1 MVAAYH
7 LIWTAYGWWLPN
19 DPRGS
24 TSHTIRV
31 EKIAELGEHHYGREQ
46 IQPPRAVLQ
55 QFHEEARELLK
66 HPYLE
71 LSEEERLTVANAVAD
86 TIRTAQYTCY
96 ACAIMPEHIHMLI
109 RKHRDYAETM
119 IDKLQKASRQALID
133 HGKRSPTHP
142 VWGGP
147 GWKVFLN
154 TQADIWRIVR
164 YIEANPAKSGL
175 PPQRWGFVTEY
186 DGWLPMGQGRKQ
198 GRSKRET

>member
-24 TSHTIRV
+24 MSHTIRV
-31 EKIAELGEHHYGREQ
+31 ERIAELGEAHFGRKRV
-46 IQPPRAVLQ
+46 QPQRGELQ
-55 QFHEEARELLK
+55 RFQVEAQDVLK

-71 LSEEERLTVANAVAD
+71 FSEEERLLLAD
-86 TIRTAQYTCY
+86 SFAKVVHDEQYTCY

-109 RKHRDYAETM
+109 RKHRDWAETM
-119 IDKLQKASRQALID
+119 IDKMQKASRQALID
-133 HGKRSPTHP
+133 SSKRSITHP

-154 TQADIWRIVR
+154 TQADIRRVVR

-175 PPQRWGFVTEY
+175 PPQLWGFVSVY
-186 DGWLPMGQGRKQ
+186 DGWLPMGKGK
-198 GRSKRET
+198 K

>member
-24 TSHTIRV
+24 SSHMIRV
-31 EKIAELGEHHYGREQ
+31 EKIAELGELHHGRKAVQPARDVLLEFQEQ
-46 IQPPRAVLQ
+46 
-55 QFHEEARELLK
+55 AREVLK

-71 LSEEERLTVANAVAD
+71 FSEEERLTLAKVFANV
-86 TIRTAQYTCY
+86 IRDEQYTCY
-96 ACAIMPEHIHMLI
+96 ACAIMPEHVHMLI
-109 RKHRDYAETM
+109 RKHRDRAETM
-119 IDKLQKASRQALID
+119 IDKMQEASRQALIEG
-133 HGKRSPTHP
+133 GKRSNTHP

-154 TQADIWRIVR
+154 TQADIRRIVR

-175 PPQRWGFVTEY
+175 PPQHWEFVTEY
-186 DGWLPMGQGRKQ
+186 DGWLPMGKG
-198 GRSKRET
+198 GKRHA